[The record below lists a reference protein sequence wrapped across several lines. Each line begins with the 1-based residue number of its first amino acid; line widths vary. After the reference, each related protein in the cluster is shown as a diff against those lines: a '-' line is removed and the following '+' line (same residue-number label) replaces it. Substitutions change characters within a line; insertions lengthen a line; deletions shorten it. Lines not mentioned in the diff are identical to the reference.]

1 MMSDDDD
8 PTITNIV
15 DQFLA
20 DQRQL
25 YARER
30 GLITHVQSV
39 RAFLDAADWITAE
52 HMPTVVTL
60 MSCAEKLD
68 IEVTASMVGQFGVTF
83 RDLRSQAP
91 GGAKGDDD
99 PLEQDLRKA
108 GR

>member
-1 MMSDDDD
+1 MSKEPE
-8 PTITNIV
+8 PTITDLV
-15 DQFLA
+15 DRFLA
-20 DQRQL
+20 EQRQL
-25 YARER
+25 YAREK

-39 RAFLDAADWITAE
+39 RAFLTAADWITAE

-68 IEVTASMVGQFGVTF
+68 IEVTASMVAQFGVTF

-99 PLEQDLRKA
+99 PLEQELRKA